1 MDGARD
7 ALDDT
12 AGQLED
18 GDGRLDRMLGIQP
31 ANKEVFTGARI
42 RRWECHDEC
51 LVGGDPNA
59 KQNKGKRCIPVIKGP
74 SICPAKRI
82 I

>member
-1 MDGARD
+1 MDCARD

-12 AGQLED
+12 AGGQVWID
-18 GDGRLDRMLGIQP
+18 DGRLDRMMGIQP

-51 LVGGDPNA
+51 LMGVRPKRVTESREVGMH
-59 KQNKGKRCIPVIKGP
+59 IPVIKGFP
-74 SICPAKRI
+74 L
-82 I
+82 